1 MPPHIGYFLAP
12 KSLRN
17 GDIRGQL
24 SPMTTLA
31 LYLRPRVRDQ
41 RSAKVLRGV
50 LVASKMRM
58 H

>member
-1 MPPHIGYFLAP
+1 MPPYIGHFLAP

-24 SPMTTLA
+24 SPMTSLA
-31 LYLRPRVRDQ
+31 LYLRPGVRDQ

-50 LVASKMRM
+50 LVAPKRRV